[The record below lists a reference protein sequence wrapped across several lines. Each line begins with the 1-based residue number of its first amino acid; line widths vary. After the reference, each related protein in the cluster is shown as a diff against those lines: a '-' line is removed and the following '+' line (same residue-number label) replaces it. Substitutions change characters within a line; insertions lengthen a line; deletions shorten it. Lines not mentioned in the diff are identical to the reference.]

1 MIVNIMV
8 LVLEVLYYSL
18 FMKFTKKEGKFINY
32 CILFI
37 LVSVLGFILN
47 TRDITNYFILLMF
60 IVFGIKY
67 IVRVKTTMFDFLIV
81 LIMLVFNII
90 IEATIYV
97 LLFKLIGVNY
107 IITTFVF
114 ETIKIGMCLILNN
127 RLHLMYNKIK
137 NLWDNNN
144 FYIRYLFTTLI
155 YIYVI
160 ITCILIILKIWR

>member
-67 IVRVKTTMFDFLIV
+67 M
-81 LIMLVFNII
+81 II
-90 IEATIYV
+90 
-97 LLFKLIGVNY
+97 
-107 IITTFVF
+107 
-114 ETIKIGMCLILNN
+114 
-127 RLHLMYNKIK
+127 
-137 NLWDNNN
+137 
-144 FYIRYLFTTLI
+144 
-155 YIYVI
+155 
-160 ITCILIILKIWR
+160 